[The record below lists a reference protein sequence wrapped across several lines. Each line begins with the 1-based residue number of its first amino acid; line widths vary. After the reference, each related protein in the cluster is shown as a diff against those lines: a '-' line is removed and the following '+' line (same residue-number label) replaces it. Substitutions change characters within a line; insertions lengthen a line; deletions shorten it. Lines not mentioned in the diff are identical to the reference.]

1 MRQFFR
7 LYAFPLTIAVLAI
20 AFLVLFF
27 LVPVLKVFSASLY
40 DAAGKTLTLS
50 NYIHVLSNRFFL
62 KALSNSLA
70 IAAATFS
77 LTIVIGV
84 PFAFCVA
91 RLPIGGK
98 TALLALAALPLVLPS
113 FVSAYALVLMFGR
126 AGIVTGAMRSIGIP
140 FEFDLRHE
148 GHHHDLHP
156 HALPVCSVA
165 DGSGVAIG

>member
-1 MRQFFR
+1 MKQFFR
-7 LYAFPLTIAVLAI
+7 LYAFPLTIAALAV

-40 DAAGKTLTLS
+40 DATGKTLTLS
-50 NYIHVLSNRFFL
+50 NYPHVLSNRFFL
-62 KALSNSLA
+62 NALGNSLMV
-70 IAAATFS
+70 AAAAFA
-77 LTIVIGV
+77 LTIMIGV

-126 AGIVTGAMRSIGIP
+126 GGIVTGAMHSIGIP
-140 FEFDLRHE
+140 FEFDLRDE
-148 GHHHDLHP
+148 GHHHHLHP
-156 HALPVCSVA
+156 HALSVCRVA
-165 DGSGVAIG
+165 DGSGIAIR